1 MEPPAQ
7 IGWIGL
13 GSMGSR
19 MAPILVKNGYSVI
32 GFDIDAERLTAV
44 ASHGIAAAPSLSAL
58 AANSDAIVSMI
69 PSDQA
74 FLDVVRGIRE
84 TAKPATCLIDMSTVS
99 PDVSAQVAELLDAA
113 GIAYLRAPVS
123 GSTGLAAAG
132 TLSILVSGPER
143 TFQAWRP
150 LIGMLGKKIAY
161 LGPNEEARIM
171 KLVVNVIVAAI
182 NSSLAEALNLG
193 RRSGLDWN
201 AMIDV
206 INDSAVAS
214 PYIAS
219 KVGQAQGTGLVA
231 GGDDRCYRQRYGPG
245 AGAGKKTRRFPAAH
259 GRCAPG
265 SCGCRRPGART
276 TGHVLRSS
284 VFRVNERRRENHAF

>member
-1 MEPPAQ
+1 MEARAQ
-7 IGWIGL
+7 IGWVGL

-19 MAPILVKNGYSVI
+19 MAPNLVKNGYDVS
-32 GFDIDAERLTAV
+32 GFDIDPERIAIA

-69 PSDQA
+69 PSDEA
-74 FLDVVRGIRE
+74 FLDVVRGLRGS
-84 TAKPATCLIDMSTVS
+84 ARPAACLIDMSTVS
-99 PDVSAQVAELLDAA
+99 PDVSAQAAELLDAA
-113 GIAYLRAPVS
+113 SIAYLRAPVS

-150 LIGMLGKKIAY
+150 LISMLGKKIAY

-182 NSSLAEALNLG
+182 NSSVAEALNLG

-219 KVGQAQGTGLVA
+219 KVAKLKER
-231 GGDDRCYRQRYGPG
+231 DWS
-245 AGAGKKTRRFPAAH
+245 PAATIGVIAKDMDLALEL
-259 GRCAPG
+259 GRKRGAFLPLTAVARQVLAAVEG
-265 SCGCRRPGART
+265 RGQGQLDMSCVAT
-276 TGHVLRSS
+276 
-284 VFRVNERRRENHAF
+284 FFE